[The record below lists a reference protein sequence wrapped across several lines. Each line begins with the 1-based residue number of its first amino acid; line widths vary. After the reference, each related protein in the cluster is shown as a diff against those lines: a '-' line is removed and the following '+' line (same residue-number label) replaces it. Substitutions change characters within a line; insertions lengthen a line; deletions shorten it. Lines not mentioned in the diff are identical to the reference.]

1 MKIQGVNLFG
11 EFDISHYYEFRLS
24 NIHLMNFVLTYAN
37 SIWSCVFFNTQKA
50 ELDDLKSKV
59 VDLIDYF
66 SKSDLYND
74 L

>member
-1 MKIQGVNLFG
+1 METQAVSLFG
-11 EFDISHYYEFRLS
+11 EFEISHYYDERFL
-24 NIHLMNFVLTYAN
+24 NLMNFVLTYAN

-50 ELDDLKSKV
+50 ELDYLKSKV

-66 SKSDLYND
+66 SNSDVYND

>member
-1 MKIQGVNLFG
+1 MEIQGVNLFG
-11 EFDISHYYEFRLS
+11 EFDISHHYDKRFL
-24 NIHLMNFVLTYAN
+24 HLMNFVLTYAI

-59 VDLIDYF
+59 IDIIYYF
-66 SKSDLYND
+66 SNSDVYND

>member
-1 MKIQGVNLFG
+1 MEIQGVNLFG
-11 EFDISHYYEFRLS
+11 EFDISHYYDERFL
-24 NIHLMNFVLTYAN
+24 HLMNFVLTYAN
-37 SIWSCVFFNTQKA
+37 SIWSYVFFNTQKA

-66 SKSDLYND
+66 SNSDVCND